1 MLGMSLLCM
10 SIKEYQQVGR
20 GDAHQHLRGR
30 TGSTEVQGQPGVQ
43 GETLSEKKK
52 SNLLQAI
59 KYEVFSELSEVPFLL
74 LVTKHHTSS
83 HLEHHHLLPHCCARL
98 PRAVLHSGSQGACQ
112 AGLSSGDVHFQAWV
126 SVGVKLSGK
135 NGSSY
140 FLSWEQ
146 ASSH

>member
-1 MLGMSLLCM
+1 M

-83 HLEHHHLLPHCCARL
+83 H
-98 PRAVLHSGSQGACQ
+98 
-112 AGLSSGDVHFQAWV
+112 
-126 SVGVKLSGK
+126 
-135 NGSSY
+135 
-140 FLSWEQ
+140 
-146 ASSH
+146 